1 MEREVT
7 GVYITGHPL
16 DEYEAELSKL
26 EVNSQVLQGLS
37 EEADGGMAWD
47 QKLVS
52 MGGIVAERKLKATKS
67 GTMMAFV
74 QLEDMYGLT
83 EVLVFPKVYDR
94 VGHLLSQDAA
104 VLLTGRLSVREEESP
119 KLLLDSV
126 RPLGGGEAAS
136 RPAAAREGGRPQTL
150 HQVPGRPAR
159 GGARHPAA
167 NAGEHPRDPRQR
179 RNGPRP
185 ARAAEVLGGRG
196 LRLLPSGEPF
206 GGEERRIQIDGHRG
220 GRKHES
226 PGALHRHPLLQ

>member
-1 MEREVT
+1 MQGQLSLFDAVEDVEIAPPPLPDLPEFSRQDQLRMEREVT

-126 RPLGGGEAAS
+126 RPL
-136 RPAAAREGGRPQTL
+136 AAAR
-150 HQVPGRPAR
+150 
-159 GGARHPAA
+159 
-167 NAGEHPRDPRQR
+167 PRL
-179 RNGPRP
+179 PRP
-185 ARAAEVLGGRG
+185 RARRRPSTNSTSSARTPCARRRSPSCGKRRG
-196 LRLLPSGEPF
+196 T
-206 GGEERRIQIDGHRG
+206 
-220 GRKHES
+220 S
-226 PGALHRHPLLQ
+226 P

>member
-83 EVLVFPKVYDR
+83 KCWSFPR
-94 VGHLLSQDAA
+94 CTTAWGICF
-104 VLLTGRLSVREEESP
+104 
-119 KLLLDSV
+119 
-126 RPLGGGEAAS
+126 
-136 RPAAAREGGRPQTL
+136 
-150 HQVPGRPAR
+150 
-159 GGARHPAA
+159 
-167 NAGEHPRDPRQR
+167 R
-179 RNGPRP
+179 RT
-185 ARAAEVLGGRG
+185 
-196 LRLLPSGEPF
+196 
-206 GGEERRIQIDGHRG
+206 RRCF
-220 GRKHES
+220 
-226 PGALHRHPLLQ
+226 